1 MAEQTTQQ
9 IAVVGGV
16 DTHTDFHQAAVI
28 DSIGRHLAAKSFPT
42 TPDGYQQ
49 LLEWLRSHGG
59 VMAVGVEGTGAYG
72 SELARL
78 LRANQLT
85 VVDVDRPDRKAR
97 RANGKS
103 DPVDAYA
110 AATAVLS
117 GRAGG
122 TPKTR
127 DGIVEA
133 IRSLRVV
140 RRSAV
145 KSRTQTI
152 NQIRTLIITAP
163 GEVREKLRGL
173 HTAELIRTLARS
185 RPAGDIADPACAART
200 ALRRLARRYQH
211 LTEEITEADSE
222 LKPLVAQ
229 AAPELVALPGVGT
242 ETAAQFLITAGDNPE
257 RLRSE
262 ASFAHLCAAAPIP
275 ASSGRTNRHRLNR
288 GGDRQANNALHTI
301 ALVRMRYD
309 ERTKGYVARRVA
321 EGMSKKDILRCLKR
335 FIAREVYKH
344 LTRPSTTPK
353 PLLQTA

>member
-1 MAEQTTQQ
+1 MADA

-28 DSIGRHLAAKSFPT
+28 DSIGRHLATESFPT
-42 TPDGYQQ
+42 NPDGYRR
-49 LLEWLRSHGG
+49 LLAWLHSHGDL
-59 VMAVGVEGTGAYG
+59 MAVGVEGTGAYG
-72 SELARL
+72 SELARF
-78 LRANQLT
+78 LRANQGT
-85 VVDVDRPDRKAR
+85 VIDVDRPDRRVR

-103 DPVDAYA
+103 DPVDSY

-152 NQIRTLIITAP
+152 NQIRNFIVTAP

-173 HTAELIRTLARS
+173 PTSELIRQLARS
-185 RPAGDIADPACAART
+185 RPGTATHDPASAVRT
-200 ALRRLARRYQH
+200 ALRRLARRYQY
-211 LTEEITEADSE
+211 LSEEIADADAE
-222 LKPLVAQ
+222 LKPLVAS
-229 AAPELVALPGVGT
+229 AAPELVALAGVGT
-242 ETAAQFLITAGDNPE
+242 ETAAQLLITAGDNPD

-262 ASFAHLCAAAPIP
+262 ASFAHLCAAAPVP
-275 ASSGRTNRHRLNR
+275 ASSGRTHRHRLNR
-288 GGDRQANNALHTI
+288 GGDRQADNALHTT

-309 ERTKGYVARRVA
+309 ARTRNYVARRTT

-344 LTRPSTTPK
+344 LIQPSTNPR
-353 PLLQTA
+353 PLLQMSAY

>member
-1 MAEQTTQQ
+1 MADQ

-28 DSIGRHLAAKSFPT
+28 DSIGRHLATKSFPT
-42 TPDGYQQ
+42 NPDGYRR
-49 LLEWLRSHGG
+49 LLDWLRSHGD
-59 VMAVGVEGTGAYG
+59 VIAVGVEGTGAYG
-72 SELARL
+72 SELARF
-78 LRANQLT
+78 LRVGQVT
-85 VVDVDRPDRKAR
+85 VIDVDRPDRRAR

-152 NQIRTLIITAP
+152 NQIRTLIVTAP
-163 GEVREKLRGL
+163 GEVRERLRTL
-173 HTAELIRTLARS
+173 PTAELIRQLARS
-185 RPAGDIADPACAART
+185 RPGTDLSAPACAVRT
-200 ALRRLARRYQH
+200 ALRRLARRYQY
-211 LTEEITEADSE
+211 LTEEIADADAE
-222 LKPLVAQ
+222 LKPLVAR
-229 AAPELVALPGVGT
+229 AAPELVALRGVGT
-242 ETAAQFLITAGDNPE
+242 ETAAQLLITAGDNPD
-257 RLRSE
+257 RLTSE

-275 ASSGRTNRHRLNR
+275 ASSGRTHRHRLNR

-309 ERTKGYVARRVA
+309 TRTRDYVIRRTA

-335 FIAREVYKH
+335 FIAREVYKY
-344 LTRPSTTPK
+344 LTRPSPTPK

>member
-1 MAEQTTQQ
+1 MTEQ
-9 IAVVGGV
+9 IAVVGGI

-28 DSIGRHLAAKSFPT
+28 DPIGRHLATEAFPT
-42 TPDGYQQ
+42 TPDGYRR
-49 LLEWLRSHGG
+49 LLDWLRSHGD

-72 SELARL
+72 SELARF
-78 LRANQLT
+78 LRAGQVT
-85 VVDVDRPDRKAR
+85 VVDVDRPDRRAR
-97 RANGKS
+97 RKTGKS

-122 TPKTR
+122 TPKTH

-133 IRSLRVV
+133 IRALRVV

-152 NQIRTLIITAP
+152 NQIRTLIVTAP
-163 GEVREKLRGL
+163 SEVREKLRGL
-173 HTAELIRTLARS
+173 ATADLIRHLARS
-185 RPAGDIADPACAART
+185 RPGTDTAAPACAART
-200 ALRRLARRYQH
+200 ALRRLARRYQY
-211 LTEEITEADSE
+211 LTEEIAEADAE
-222 LKPLVAQ
+222 LKPLVAT
-229 AAPELVALPGVGT
+229 AAPTLVELPGVGT
-242 ETAAQFLITAGDNPE
+242 ETAAQLLITAGDNPD
-257 RLRSE
+257 RLKSE
-262 ASFAHLCAAAPIP
+262 AAFAHLCAAAPIP

-288 GGDRQANNALHTI
+288 GGDRQANNALHMI

-309 ERTKGYVARRVA
+309 QRTRDYVARRTT

-344 LTRPSTTPK
+344 LTSPASTSK
-353 PLLQTA
+353 QLLNAA

>member
-1 MAEQTTQQ
+1 MTEQ
-9 IAVVGGV
+9 IAVVGGI

-28 DSIGRHLAAKSFPT
+28 DSIGRHLATEAFPT
-42 TPDGYQQ
+42 TADGYRR
-49 LLEWLRSHGG
+49 LLDWLCSHGE

-72 SELARL
+72 SELARF
-78 LRANQLT
+78 LRANQVT
-85 VVDVDRPDRKAR
+85 VVDVDRPDRRAR
-97 RANGKS
+97 RRNGKS

-122 TPKTR
+122 TPKTH

-133 IRSLRVV
+133 IRALRVV

-152 NQIRTLIITAP
+152 NQIRTLIVTAP

-173 HTAELIRTLARS
+173 ATADLIRYLARS
-185 RPAGDIADPACAART
+185 RPGTDTANPACAART
-200 ALRRLARRYQH
+200 ALRRLARRYQY
-211 LTEEITEADSE
+211 LTEEIAEADAE
-222 LKPLVAQ
+222 LKPLVAT
-229 AAPELVALPGVGT
+229 AAPTLVELLGVGT
-242 ETAAQFLITAGDNPE
+242 ETAAQLLITAGDNPD
-257 RLRSE
+257 RLKSE
-262 ASFAHLCAAAPIP
+262 GAFAHLCAAAPIP

-288 GGDRQANNALHTI
+288 GGDRQANNALHMI

-309 ERTKGYVARRVA
+309 QRTRDYVARRTT

-344 LTRPSTTPK
+344 LTSPSTTPK
-353 PLLQTA
+353 TLLQTA

>member
-1 MAEQTTQQ
+1 MSDH

-28 DSIGRHLAAKSFPT
+28 DSIGRHLATESFPT
-42 TPDGYQQ
+42 TPDGYRR
-49 LLEWLRSHGG
+49 LLDWLRSHGDL
-59 VMAVGVEGTGAYG
+59 MAVGVEGTGAYG
-72 SELARL
+72 AELARH
-78 LRANQLT
+78 LRTNQVT
-85 VVDVDRPDRKAR
+85 VVDVDRPDRRAR

-140 RRSAV
+140 RRSAI

-152 NQIRTLIITAP
+152 NQIRNLIVTAP
-163 GEVREKLRGL
+163 AEVREKLRGL
-173 HTAELIRTLARS
+173 PTSELIRQLARS
-185 RPAGDIADPACAART
+185 RPGTHTHDPAGAVRI
-200 ALRRLARRYQH
+200 ALRRLARRYQY
-211 LTEEITEADSE
+211 LTDEITNADAE
-222 LKPLVAQ
+222 LKPLVTQ
-229 AAPELVALPGVGT
+229 AAPELVALSGVGT
-242 ETAAQFLITAGDNPE
+242 ETAAQLLITAGDNSD

-262 ASFAHLCAAAPIP
+262 ASFAHLCAAAPVP
-275 ASSGRTNRHRLNR
+275 ASSGRTHRHRLNR
-288 GGDRQANNALHTI
+288 GGDRQANNALHVI
-301 ALVRMRYD
+301 ALVRMRHD
-309 ERTKGYVARRVA
+309 PRTREYVARRTA

-344 LTRPSTTPK
+344 LVQPSISPQ